1 MENIRVPLLPDPLCN
16 EALLQ
21 SRVQSI
27 QSSGYSKHIV
37 HGVKGCGKTTTLAYI
52 FHHFEIKPCVYV
64 DLATD
69 VQFCDQ
75 LLDFDSNDWCNKV
88 FLIDNVQVLLEQ
100 KCAAVQRGIN
110 RAKICVGA
118 VSSQTG
124 SLKQIEK
131 LFTDNQHSLIEIT
144 PLPSDSALQFLKE
157 IGCTGVSDN
166 TLQQVVEV
174 TGGIPLLMKDY
185 LRRCDQNLQ
194 KLELEV
200 ANLYESELE
209 EIVSYHSK
217 SEIYDIIVK
226 VATGQD
232 VFGWATLGGLCYEG
246 TGAKPKLAHRVL
258 FQLAYSGLENAVA
271 GPLLRLTG
279 YMKFE
284 VTVCLLFHLVP
295 VSIKCGEEVC
305 DLPKASVIE
314 SLSRGTLPPTPLQ
327 RTIYHLWESHPV
339 IDLLYYTEHCLYCI
353 QVSKSRYS
361 KHESKRKDLWN
372 QYIELGNK
380 RVLDYYNQLLPTS
393 KKWKYVYATFDV
405 TSTTCKDVYILNLMN
420 YPSLC

>member
-1 MENIRVPLLPDPLCN
+1 MNVRVPHLPEPLCN
-16 EALLQ
+16 KALLQ

-27 QSSGYSKHIV
+27 QTSGYSKHIV

-52 FHHFEIKPCVYV
+52 FHHFEMEPCVYV

-69 VQFCDQ
+69 VHFCDQ
-75 LLDFDSNDWCNKV
+75 LLDFDHNDWCNKV
-88 FLIDNVQVLLEQ
+88 FLIDNVQVLLQ
-100 KCAAVQRGIN
+100 HKSAAVQLGIN
-110 RAKICVGA
+110 WAKICVGA
-118 VSSQTG
+118 VSSRTG

-131 LFTDNQHSLIEIT
+131 IFTDHQHSLIEIT

-166 TLQQVVEV
+166 TLEQVVEV
-174 TGGIPLLMKDY
+174 AGGIPLLMKDY
-185 LRRCDQNLQ
+185 LRRCDRNLQ
-194 KLELEV
+194 RLELEV
-200 ANLYESELE
+200 ASLYKSQLQ
-209 EIVSYHSK
+209 EILSNHSK

-226 VATGQD
+226 IATGQD
-232 VFGWATLGGLCYEG
+232 MVDWATMGGLCYVG
-246 TGAKPKLAHRVL
+246 TDAKPKLAHRLL
-258 FQLAYSGLENAVA
+258 FQLAYSRLEDAVA
-271 GPLLRLTG
+271 LPLLCLTG
-279 YMKFE
+279 YMKYE

-314 SLSRGTLPPTPLQ
+314 SLSKGTLPPIPPQ
-327 RTIYHLWESHPV
+327 RTIYHLWENHPV
-339 IDLLYYTEHCLYCI
+339 IDLLYYTEHCLYYI

-372 QYIELGNK
+372 EYIELGNK
-380 RVLDYYNQLLPTS
+380 RVLDYYNQLLPAS
-393 KKWKYVYATFDV
+393 KKWKHVYATFDV
-405 TSTTCKDVYILNLMN
+405 TSTTSKDVYVLNLMN

>member
-1 MENIRVPLLPDPLCN
+1 MVDLSVPPLPEPLCN
-16 EALLQ
+16 KALLQ

-27 QSSGYSKHIV
+27 RTSEYSKHIV

-69 VQFCDQ
+69 VLFCDQ

-100 KCAAVQRGIN
+100 KCAAVQLGIN
-110 RAKICVGA
+110 WAKICVGA

-131 LFTDNQHSLIEIT
+131 LFTDHQHSLIEIT

-157 IGCTGVSDN
+157 IECTGVSDN
-166 TLQQVVEV
+166 TLEQVVEV
-174 TGGIPLLMKDY
+174 AGGIPLLMKDY
-185 LRRCDQNLQ
+185 LRRFDQNLQ
-194 KLELEV
+194 RLELEV
-200 ANLYESELE
+200 TSLYMSQLE
-209 EIVSYHSK
+209 EIGSYHSK
-217 SEIYDIIVK
+217 SEIYDDIVK

-232 VFGWATLGGLCYEG
+232 IFGWASLGGLCYVG
-246 TGAKPKLAHRVL
+246 TGVIPKLAHRVL
-258 FQLAYSGLENAVA
+258 FQLAYSRLENAVA
-271 GPLLRLTG
+271 GPLFCLTG
-279 YMKFE
+279 YMKYE
-284 VTVCLLFHLVP
+284 VTVCLLFHLIP

-314 SLSRGTLPPTPLQ
+314 SLSKGTLPPIPPQ
-327 RTIYHLWESHPV
+327 RTIYHLWENHPV
-339 IDLLYYTEHCLYCI
+339 IDLLYYTEHCLYYI

-372 QYIELGNK
+372 EYIELGNK
-380 RVLDYYNQLLPTS
+380 SVLDYYNQLLPAS

-405 TSTTCKDVYILNLMN
+405 TSTTFKDVYILNLMN

>member
-1 MENIRVPLLPDPLCN
+1 MNLSVPPLPEPLCN
-16 EALLQ
+16 KALLQ

-27 QSSGYSKHIV
+27 QTSGYSKHIV

-52 FHHFEIKPCVYV
+52 FHHFEIEPCVYV

-69 VQFCDQ
+69 VHFCDQ
-75 LLDFDSNDWCNKV
+75 LLDFDHNDWCNKV
-88 FLIDNVQVLLEQ
+88 FLIDNVQVLLQ
-100 KCAAVQRGIN
+100 HKSAAVQLGIN

-118 VSSQTG
+118 VSSRTG

-131 LFTDNQHSLIEIT
+131 IFTDHQHSLIEIT

-166 TLQQVVEV
+166 TLEQVVEV
-174 TGGIPLLMKDY
+174 AGGIPLLMKDY
-185 LRRCDQNLQ
+185 LRRCDRNLQ
-194 KLELEV
+194 RLELEV
-200 ANLYESELE
+200 ASLYKSQLQ
-209 EIVSYHSK
+209 EILSNHSK

-226 VATGQD
+226 IATGQD
-232 VFGWATLGGLCYEG
+232 MVDWATLGGLCYVG
-246 TGAKPKLAHRVL
+246 TDAKPKLAHRVL
-258 FQLAYSGLENAVA
+258 FQLAYSRLEDAVA
-271 GPLLRLTG
+271 GPLLSLTG
-279 YMKFE
+279 YMKYE

-314 SLSRGTLPPTPLQ
+314 SLSKGTLPPIPPQ
-327 RTIYHLWESHPV
+327 RTIYHLWENHPV
-339 IDLLYYTEHCLYCI
+339 IDLLYYTEHCLYYI

-372 QYIELGNK
+372 EYIELGNK
-380 RVLDYYNQLLPTS
+380 RVLDYYNQLLPAS

-405 TSTTCKDVYILNLMN
+405 TSTTFKDVYILNLMN

>member
-1 MENIRVPLLPDPLCN
+1 MNLSVPPLPEPLCN
-16 EALLQ
+16 KALLQ

-27 QSSGYSKHIV
+27 LTSGYSKHIV

-52 FHHFEIKPCVYV
+52 FHHFEMEPCVYV

-69 VQFCDQ
+69 VHFCDQ
-75 LLDFDSNDWCNKV
+75 LLDFDHNDWCNKV
-88 FLIDNVQVLLEQ
+88 FLIDNVQVLLQ
-100 KCAAVQRGIN
+100 HKSAAVQLGIN

-118 VSSQTG
+118 VSSRTG

-131 LFTDNQHSLIEIT
+131 IFTDHQHSLIEIT

-166 TLQQVVEV
+166 TLEQVVEV
-174 TGGIPLLMKDY
+174 AGGIPLLMKDY
-185 LRRCDQNLQ
+185 LRRCDRNLQ
-194 KLELEV
+194 RLELEV
-200 ANLYESELE
+200 TSLYKSQLQ
-209 EIVSYHSK
+209 EILSNHSK

-226 VATGQD
+226 IATGQD
-232 VFGWATLGGLCYEG
+232 MVDWATLGGLCYVG
-246 TGAKPKLAHRVL
+246 TDAKPKLAHRVL
-258 FQLAYSGLENAVA
+258 FQLAYSRLEDAVA
-271 GPLLRLTG
+271 GPLLCLTG
-279 YMKFE
+279 YMKYE

-314 SLSRGTLPPTPLQ
+314 SLSKGTLPPIPPQ
-327 RTIYHLWESHPV
+327 CTIYHLWENHPV
-339 IDLLYYTEHCLYCI
+339 IDLLYYTEHCLYYI

-361 KHESKRKDLWN
+361 KHENKRKDLWN
-372 QYIELGNK
+372 EYIELGNK
-380 RVLDYYNQLLPTS
+380 RVLDYYNQLLPAS

-405 TSTTCKDVYILNLMN
+405 TSTTFKDVYILNLMN